1 MQDFNRTGDSEV
13 PSGEVRRLLKEEN
26 DGLLLEK
33 LKYEHRT
40 QTHKV
45 WMDGFND
52 IWLEKRELVETKI
65 HYIHNNPL
73 QPHWGLAEAIMR
85 VLLALTNSQPP
96 LSSQTFV
103 HQFLE
108 QTSIQ

>member
-1 MQDFNRTGDSEV
+1 
-13 PSGEVRRLLKEEN
+13 VRRLLEKEN
-26 DGLLLEK
+26 DAVLLEK

-73 QPHWGLAEAIMR
+73 QPHW
-85 VLLALTNSQPP
+85 ALVDKPSDYPY
-96 LSSQTFV
+96 SSAGFYY
-103 HQFLE
+103 LE
-108 QTSIQ
+108 NQDWWV